1 MSGAMIRPQV
11 SPHAPDCCAHWSQC
25 RPANGPIRR
34 RLAPLS
40 DDRRRVA
47 GVGQSEVR
55 GGRHEQARAPN
66 RDCAAQDLSNLPP
79 GETALDPETGA
90 EFTKA

>member
-1 MSGAMIRPQV
+1 
-11 SPHAPDCCAHWSQC
+11 
-25 RPANGPIRR
+25 
-34 RLAPLS
+34 
-40 DDRRRVA
+40 
-47 GVGQSEVR
+47 VR